1 MTPAAD
7 GADAETLALLQ
18 ARMSST
24 RLPGKALRPMNGV
37 PVLELLVDRVGD
49 SWDGGRLVV
58 ATSDQLVALAPADR
72 QSLPAGPD
80 DPIAAWCERR
90 GVACVRGALE
100 DVLARFVAALER
112 YRPDV
117 VVRLTGDNPLVD
129 GRAVAAG
136 VEAFR
141 RRCGDG
147 QATGVS
153 NHLEDRTD
161 PYGYCVEVV
170 RPGALREL
178 LASDP
183 SPEDREHV
191 TLGLRRRG
199 RLESYG
205 ILPGDRRSLR
215 WTVDTGEDF
224 DYVESLFVE
233 LGPACT
239 AEEAVRWSHGTPHPS
254 AGGG

>member
-1 MTPAAD
+1 MTPAAP
-7 GADAETLALLQ
+7 GGHAETLALLQ

-37 PVLELLVDRVGD
+37 PVLELLVERVGD
-49 SWDGGRLVV
+49 SWDGGRLAV
-58 ATSDQLVALAPADR
+58 ATSDHP
-72 QSLPAGPD
+72 SD

-90 GVACVRGALE
+90 GIACVRGELE

-112 YRPDV
+112 YRPEV

-136 VEAFR
+136 IEAYR
-141 RRCGDG
+141 RRSGDG
-147 QATGVS
+147 RVAGVS

-183 SPEDREHV
+183 SPEEREHV

-205 ILPGDRRSLR
+205 ILPGDLRSLR

-224 DYVESLFVE
+224 DYVERLFAE
-233 LGPACT
+233 LGPACS
-239 AEEAVRWSHGTPHPS
+239 AEEAARWCEAHPHPS
-254 AGGG
+254 RASGVA

>member
-7 GADAETLALLQ
+7 DEAGDALLVLQ
-18 ARMSST
+18 ARMSSG
-24 RLPGKALRPMNGV
+24 RLPGKSLRRMNGV
-37 PVLELLVDRVGD
+37 PMLELLADRVGD
-49 SWDGGRLVV
+49 SRAGGRLVV
-58 ATSDQLVALAPADR
+58 ATSDHP
-72 QSLPAGPD
+72 SD
-80 DPIAAWCERR
+80 DPIAAWCERQ
-90 GVACVRGALE
+90 GIACVRGELE

-112 YRPDV
+112 FRPEV

-136 VEAFR
+136 LEAYR
-141 RRCGDG
+141 RRSGDG
-147 QATGVS
+147 EAAGVS

-170 RPGALREL
+170 RPGALGEL

-183 SPEDREHV
+183 SPEEREHV

-199 RLESYG
+199 RLASYG
-205 ILPGDRRSLR
+205 ILPGDLRSLR

-224 DYVESLFVE
+224 DYVESLFAE
-233 LGPACT
+233 LGPACS
-239 AEEAVRWSHGTPHPS
+239 AEEAVRWCHGTPHPS
-254 AGGG
+254 AGGS